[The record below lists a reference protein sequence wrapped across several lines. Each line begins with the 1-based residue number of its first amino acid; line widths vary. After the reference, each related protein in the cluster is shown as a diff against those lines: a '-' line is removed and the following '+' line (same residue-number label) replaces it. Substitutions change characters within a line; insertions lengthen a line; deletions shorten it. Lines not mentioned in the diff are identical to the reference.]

1 MNESQL
7 ICGVSGMI
15 EGVALVVYEQIAVQD
30 KVEQTLRLLFA
41 CFTFLLAWSILAAPP
56 RSLDDHLVGVC
67 LLSGLHLSTA
77 ALKIY
82 LSVLAIRRRKSP

>member
-7 ICGVSGMI
+7 ICGVSGLI
-15 EGVALVVYEQIAVQD
+15 AGVSLVVYEQLAVQD
-30 KVEQTLRLLFA
+30 KIAQVIRLSLA
-41 CFTFLLAWSILAAPP
+41 CFTFLLAWSILQAPP

-77 ALKIY
+77 CLKIY
-82 LSVLAIRRRKSP
+82 LSVLAIRRRPKS